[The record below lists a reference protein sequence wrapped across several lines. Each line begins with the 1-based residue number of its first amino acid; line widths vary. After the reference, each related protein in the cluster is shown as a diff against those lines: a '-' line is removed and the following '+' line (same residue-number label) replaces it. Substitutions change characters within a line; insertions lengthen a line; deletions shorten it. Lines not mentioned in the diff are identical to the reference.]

1 MFRRDSTRDVS
12 VLAHDVDEAARA
24 AAAEG
29 DESLARLR
37 FILLRLLAGLAA
49 IALSLVSIVGTFPG
63 LAVRLVLVATAIG
76 CVVVFVSVQRNS
88 TAGSRLGLLLL
99 SALMGVAA
107 LIAATIQPA
116 PLGTITGFVF
126 LGFAVCIAAT
136 ESVRTAIIFAALAL
150 ALGLTA
156 ITFRSTVAGAAAT
169 VFTVITVLA
178 VYVVIRFRMIVSD
191 ARDRAVADALTDPLT
206 GLGNRRRMD
215 LAVTMLGQIAE
226 RSGQSLGCLTI
237 DIDHFKRVNDESGH
251 DAGDEVLRATAD
263 TIADNVRRGDL
274 VVRLGGDEFAVFTIV
289 SNRETLEVM
298 GERIRA
304 AMETSTTHPMVT
316 VSVGGAMTVAVT
328 DEEVKALLSASDRA
342 LYEAKQSG
350 RNALN
355 VVSPTAV

>member
-1 MFRRDSTRDVS
+1 MLRRDSTPDVS
-12 VLAHDVDEAARA
+12 ILAHDVVEAARA

-76 CVVVFVSVQRNS
+76 CVVVFVSVQKNS
-88 TAGSRLGLLLL
+88 AAGSRLGLLLL

-116 PLGTITGFVF
+116 PLGTLTGFVF
-126 LGFAVCIAAT
+126 LGFAVFIAAT
-136 ESVRTAIIFAALAL
+136 EPVRTAIIFAALAL

-156 ITFRSTVAGAAAT
+156 ITFRSAVAGAAAT
-169 VFTVITVLA
+169 VFTVITLLT

-251 DAGDEVLRATAD
+251 DVGDEVLRATAD

-289 SNRETLEVM
+289 ANREALEVM

-304 AMETSTTHPMVT
+304 AMETSTTHPTVT
-316 VSVGGAMTVAVT
+316 VSVGGAMTIAVT
-328 DEEVKALLSASDRA
+328 DKDVKALLSSSDRA
-342 LYEAKQSG
+342 LYDAKQSG
-350 RNALN
+350 RNAVN
-355 VVSPTAV
+355 VISPTAA